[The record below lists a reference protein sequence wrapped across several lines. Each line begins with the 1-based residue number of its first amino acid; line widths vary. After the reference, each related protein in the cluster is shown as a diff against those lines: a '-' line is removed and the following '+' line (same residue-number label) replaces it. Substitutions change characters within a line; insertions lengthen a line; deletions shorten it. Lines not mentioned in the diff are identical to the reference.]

1 MIEIKKLHKRFGKL
15 VVLKDLDLT
24 INKGGIFAIL
34 GPNGSG
40 KTTLIKCLLGMVI
53 PNEGEILYNSKSVLK
68 KWNYRD
74 NINYL
79 PQIANFPANL
89 SVKELI
95 KMVKDLRPKKS
106 REKELIQLFG
116 LTPFMKKKLGNLS
129 GGTKQKVNLVLT
141 FMFDSDLI
149 ILDEPTT
156 GLDPIALIYLKNII
170 RQEKEKGKT
179 ILITSH
185 IMSFV
190 EEISDEIVFLLDGDI
205 YFKGSVN
212 SLKEKTGKQSLEQS
226 IAQLM
231 SKQYVSAPLNN
242 LVSAPLISTP
252 LDNLVSAPLNNL
264 TGGTTDTKNTKLTDN
279 N

>member
-1 MIEIKKLHKRFGKL
+1 MIEIKNLHKKFGKL
-15 VVLKDLDLT
+15 TVLDGLDLT

-53 PNEGEILYNSKSVLK
+53 PNKGEILYNNKSVLK
-68 KWNYRD
+68 KWEYRN

-95 KMVKDLRPKKS
+95 KMVKNLRPKESK
-106 REKELIQLFG
+106 EQELIDLFG
-116 LTPFMKKKLGNLS
+116 LEPFLNKKLGNLS

-156 GLDPIALIYLKNII
+156 GLDPIALIHLKEII
-170 RQEKEKGKT
+170 QKEKANGKT
-179 ILITSH
+179 LFITTH
-185 IMSFV
+185 IMSVV
-190 EEISDEIVFLLDGDI
+190 EELADEIVFLLDGKI
-205 YFKGSVN
+205 YFKGNISK
-212 SLKEKTGKQSLEQS
+212 LKEQTNENNLEHA
-226 IAQLM
+226 IAQLI
-231 SKQYVSAPLNN
+231 SKQYA
-242 LVSAPLISTP
+242 
-252 LDNLVSAPLNNL
+252 
-264 TGGTTDTKNTKLTDN
+264 
-279 N
+279 